1 MTMAADLSD
10 YPLLPLVLA
19 SLIVILVASELG
31 RWTGA
36 HAHARAGGQ
45 VTTLESAIFGLLA
58 LMIGFTFSVALSRF
72 EARRHAVLS
81 EANAI
86 GTMALRVRLLPA
98 PHEAE
103 MLRLLRDYIRVRLRF
118 ARHFPTSA
126 ELEGAIAKSNEL
138 HEALWQHAMAG
149 IAKEQLSV
157 PAYLIGLPSLLRV
170 GSLIRSRRAGPRP
183 RSSLQRGIRCRRD
196 RVVAV
201 CLPLS

>member
-1 MTMAADLSD
+1 MAADLSD

-19 SLIVILVASELG
+19 SLIVILVASEFG

-58 LMIGFTFSVALSRF
+58 LMIGFTFSMALSRF

-98 PHEAE
+98 PHDAE

-118 ARHFPTSA
+118 ARHSPTSA

-157 PAYLIGLPSLLRV
+157 PAYLILDHST
-170 GSLIRSRRAGPRP
+170 I
-183 RSSLQRGIRCRRD
+183 
-196 RVVAV
+196 
-201 CLPLS
+201 